1 MSLGA
6 PLTLD
11 VPYSDPSGFWVLALS
26 RVLTSH
32 KPDVL
37 LPKEQAVL
45 DEMPWA
51 HRRSEWLA
59 GRAAAKRLL
68 TVAWGLAQ
76 NETEILPLE
85 SGAPRLWVKGQER
98 PELTVNISHTHGY
111 AVAVCAR
118 EPVGVDVCD
127 DDDGRRLPRIARRVM
142 SEGEAEACGAFDS
155 VPHQAAVWAVKEAG
169 LKLRIGG
176 VFQPGA
182 RSVRLESLMPP
193 RVADPSM
200 RLFLF
205 RLPEAAVAVAL
216 NAVTAK

>member
-6 PLTLD
+6 LLPLDIAHT
-11 VPYSDPSGFWVLALS
+11 DPAGFSVLALS
-26 RVLTSH
+26 RVLTSP
-32 KPDVL
+32 KPAAL
-37 LPKEQAVL
+37 SPREQALL
-45 DEMPWA
+45 DEMPWP
-51 HRRSEWLA
+51 HRKAEWLA
-59 GRAAAKRLL
+59 GRAAAKAVLQA
-68 TVAWGLAQ
+68 AWGLSPAQ
-76 NETEILPLE
+76 VEILPLE
-85 SGAPRLWVKGQER
+85 SGAPRLWVVGQER
-98 PELTVNISHTHGY
+98 ADLHLNISHTHGY
-111 AVAVCAR
+111 AVAACAK
-118 EPVGVDVCD
+118 EPVGIDVCD

-155 VPHQAAVWAVKEAG
+155 VPNQAAVWAVKEAG

-182 RSVRLESLMPP
+182 RSVRIESLSPP

-216 NAVTAK
+216 NAA